1 MELSE
6 KELKE
11 LSKVSLDLQL
21 KIKEWARL
29 FGIVKKSHSLS
40 TYMTIYKQRKAW
52 QDEIDNDPFTIRGG
66 TEFDEDNQDNSKD
79 VKQIIADAM
88 TARQNTETAMK
99 IIKLLPDLDS
109 DLEKLYIKMTTDEK
123 TEVERVKA
131 GEAENIL
138 ALHLKKVNG
147 EKA

>member
-1 MELSE
+1 MELTE

-21 KIKEWARL
+21 KVKEWSRL
-29 FGIVKKSHSLS
+29 FEIVKKSHSFS
-40 TYMTIYKQRKAW
+40 TYMTIYKQRKSW
-52 QDEIDNDPFTIRGG
+52 QDEIDKAPFTIRNQEEG
-66 TEFDEDNQDNSKD
+66 ED
-79 VKQIIADAM
+79 
-88 TARQNTETAMK
+88 ARAQSETAMK
-99 IIKLLPDLDS
+99 IIKLLPDLDA

-138 ALHLKKVNG
+138 ALHLKKANG

>member
-1 MELSE
+1 MELTE

-11 LSKVSLDLQL
+11 LTKVSLDLQL
-21 KIKEWARL
+21 KIKEWSSL
-29 FGIVKKSHSLS
+29 FEIVKKSHSLS
-40 TYMTIYKQRKAW
+40 TYMTIFKQRKSW
-52 QDEIDNDPFTIRGG
+52 QDEIDTKPFTIRGNEEG
-66 TEFDEDNQDNSKD
+66 ED
-79 VKQIIADAM
+79 
-88 TARQNTETAMK
+88 ARAQSETAMK

-109 DLEKLYIKMTTDEK
+109 DLEKLYLKMTTDEK

-138 ALHLKKVNG
+138 ALHLKKSNG

>member
-1 MELSE
+1 MELTE

-29 FGIVKKSHSLS
+29 FEIVKRSHSFS
-40 TYMTIYKQRKAW
+40 TYMTIYKQRKSW
-52 QDEIDNDPFTIRGG
+52 QDEIDREPFTIRSQEEG
-66 TEFDEDNQDNSKD
+66 ED
-79 VKQIIADAM
+79 
-88 TARQNTETAMK
+88 ARAQSETAMK